1 MKNRKIGMATKIVIE
16 VILLMLLSDLAIGI
30 LVYKQT
36 KNTLVLQIK
45 DSAKNNVKCVAAA
58 VDGNLIKDIGAGDEN
73 TDEYQEV
80 LKELSLFRDN
90 SGVEY
95 VYTVRRGSGNVIE
108 FAVDSDPEEPGLPG
122 EEFGDSSKVI
132 DEAFAGE
139 TTVDKEP
146 YTDEWGK
153 HISAYSPIMADGQ
166 VVALA
171 VVDISADFIDE
182 QTRNIAKLIIIV
194 CGIVLVVSVVVL
206 LIISIRLKAGFVK
219 LNSKVVELANGD
231 GDLTKQIEVHS
242 GDEFET
248 IGQNIN
254 RLLRYIRDILYNI
267 IKDSTQLKQS
277 TDNIVTDMRQSQE
290 DVGDVG
296 AVMQELSATMQETS
310 ATITNINEFMDRIVE
325 EFHSMVGKI
334 QGGSDFSH
342 TMNEEA
348 VTIGKKATKE
358 RDDAFVYV
366 REMKENVEE
375 KIENSKAV
383 NQIKVLT
390 DNILNIT
397 EQTNLLALNASIE
410 AARAGES
417 GRGFAVVASE
427 IAKLA
432 TDSSEAATKI
442 RQVSDI
448 VLSAVNDLAV
458 ESQNMIDFVN
468 ERAMKGYDELVV
480 TSDSYKNSAVKIDEI
495 MQECYR
501 LSQDIQQNI
510 DDINEN
516 TSAVTIAMDE
526 ATNGLVQA
534 TDKTIDMTEHLAH
547 IGEEAE
553 SCQKMTEDLFA
564 EVHHFKL

>member
-1 MKNRKIGMATKIVIE
+1 MKNRRMGIAAKIVIE
-16 VILLMLLSDLAIGI
+16 IIVLMLLSDLAIGI
-30 LVYKQT
+30 LVYRQT
-36 KNTLVLQIK
+36 KNILVNRIK
-45 DSAKNNVKCVAAA
+45 DNAENNVKCVAAA
-58 VDGNLIKDIGAGDEN
+58 VDGSLLKEIDEGDES
-73 TDEYQEV
+73 TDEYGQV
-80 LKELSLFRDN
+80 LAQLSLFRDN

-95 VYTVRRGSGNVIE
+95 VYTVKKSSDGEVV
-108 FAVDSDPEEPGLPG
+108 FAVDSDPEEPAAVG
-122 EEFGDSSKVI
+122 EEFDNTAKEVE
-132 DEAFAGE
+132 EAFSGE
-139 TTVDKEP
+139 TTVDKAP

-182 QTRNIAKLIIIV
+182 QTGNVAKLIIIV
-194 CGIVLVVSVVVL
+194 CGIVLAISVVL
-206 LIISIRLKAGFVK
+206 LLLISIRLKAGFVK
-219 LNSKVVELANGD
+219 LNAKVVELANGD

-267 IKDSTQLKQS
+267 TKDSTQLKQS

-310 ATITNINEFMDRIVE
+310 ATITNINEFMDRIAE
-325 EFHSMVGKI
+325 EFRSMVGKI

-348 VTIGKKATKE
+348 TTIGRQAVKE
-358 RDDAFVYV
+358 RDDASVYV
-366 REMKENVEE
+366 SEMKENVEE

-432 TDSSEAATKI
+432 TDSAEAATKI
-442 RQVSDI
+442 RQVSEV

-516 TSAVTIAMDE
+516 TGAVTIAMDE